1 MEDSRIQTF
10 VPVQE
15 IFVPNIM
22 VLGAGGA
29 GGNVVTRMVSEGVQN
44 VRMVVCN
51 TDQKALQR
59 NKADVKIDLGR
70 QLTRGMG
77 AGARPEI
84 GAGAAE
90 DSIRD
95 IENVIKGS
103 HMIFIAAGM
112 GGGTGTGAAPV
123 VARVAHSME
132 VLTVAIVTL
141 PFAFEG
147 KRRMKTALEGVEK
160 LREHTDT
167 LLVIPND
174 KLYDAT
180 TINTSLIEA
189 FHLVDTVLMNAIQ
202 GITDLVNGV
211 GDINVDFADVQTIMQ
226 NMGKAVIGKG
236 TAAGK
241 DRMNL
246 AMQDALQSSLM
257 EEVDI
262 RGAKGI
268 LVHVLGPADTS
279 AFEISEAM
287 GAIEN
292 LADEDVNLIW
302 GATFDEKIEDYVTIT
317 IIATG
322 LDH

>member
-103 HMIFIAAGM
+103 HRFSSPQEWEAELER
-112 GGGTGTGAAPV
+112 
-123 VARVAHSME
+123 ARHRWWQGS
-132 VLTVAIVTL
+132 
-141 PFAFEG
+141 AFDGSADRCHCYPAFRIRG

-174 KLYDAT
+174 KLYDNDHQHQPDRSIPFGRYRADECHPGDHR
-180 TINTSLIEA
+180 SR
-189 FHLVDTVLMNAIQ
+189 Q
-202 GITDLVNGV
+202 WS

-257 EEVDI
+257 EDVDI

>member
-1 MEDSRIQTF
+1 MNWTVVENETKSSALIR
-10 VPVQE
+10 VVG
-15 IFVPNIM
+15 V
-22 VLGAGGA
+22 GGA
-29 GGNVVTRMVSEGVQN
+29 GGNAVNHMVESGIEGVQ
-44 VRMVVCN
+44 MICAN
-51 TDQKALQR
+51 TDEQALDT
-59 NKADVKIDLGR
+59 NLAELKITLGTGISNG
-70 QLTRGMG
+70 LG
-77 AGARPEI
+77 AGGKPEV
-84 GAGAAE
+84 GRDAALDDLE
-90 DSIRD
+90 R
-95 IENVIKGS
+95 IKTLLEGS
-103 HMIFIAAGM
+103 DMVFVAAGM

-257 EEVDI
+257 EDVDI

>member
-1 MEDSRIQTF
+1 M
-10 VPVQE
+10 
-15 IFVPNIM
+15 IFEFEETPIANARMKV
-22 VLGAGGA
+22 VGVGGA
-29 GGNVVTRMVSEGVQN
+29 GGNAVNRMIDEDLEGVEFIS
-44 VRMVVCN
+44 MN
-51 TDQKALQR
+51 TDGQALKHSKAQVTLQIG
-59 NKADVKIDLGR
+59 KK
-70 QLTRGMG
+70 LTRGLG
-77 AGARPEI
+77 AGARPEVGRQALAESEEEVRRALE
-84 GAGAAE
+84 GA
-90 DSIRD
+90 DL
-95 IENVIKGS
+95 V
-103 HMIFIAAGM
+103 FVTAGM

-257 EEVDI
+257 EDVDI

>member
-236 TAAGK
+236 T
-241 DRMNL
+241 
-246 AMQDALQSSLM
+246 
-257 EEVDI
+257 
-262 RGAKGI
+262 
-268 LVHVLGPADTS
+268 
-279 AFEISEAM
+279 
-287 GAIEN
+287 
-292 LADEDVNLIW
+292 
-302 GATFDEKIEDYVTIT
+302 
-317 IIATG
+317 
-322 LDH
+322 